1 MNFNEAKKALLE
13 LNERIHQIGVA
24 VNLMAWDLR
33 TGAPINGVPH
43 RAKAIGALS
52 TDMFRI
58 STGEEMKKA
67 LEVLELE
74 ENQKQLSEIEKGL
87 LRESRKELDRYA
99 KIPVELYKEYVTL
112 TAQAESDWEIAKE
125 NDDFE
130 SFKGSLGKIIDYNK
144 QFIKIWGFE
153 GHPYNT
159 LLDYYE
165 PGMTVKQLDGIFSVV
180 RERTIDLLKRI
191 EKSHSKVDDSMFFK
205 DNFDPKKQENLS
217 MKMLEAID
225 FRLDSGRLDESA
237 HPFTTGISSPS
248 DVRLTTKYHTDNLS
262 SALLSTLHEGGHG
275 VYEQNVNPELEGT
288 LLATGTSMGI
298 HESQSRFFEN
308 IVGRS
313 HGFWKAYYN
322 EVQTEFPE
330 TFNKI
335 TSEDFYKALNKVNPS
350 LIRIEADELTYNLHI
365 MVRYEIEKGLF
376 DGTYQVDDLPTIWR
390 SKMKEYLGVEP
401 TDNRTGVLQDVHWAG
416 GLFGY
421 FPSYSLGNMYAAQFL
436 NAIRKE
442 MPDFEEKIEK
452 KELKEIKGW
461 LTEKIHR
468 YGKLKTPGEIIL
480 EATGE
485 PINSVYLM
493 DYLEEKLSR
502 VYGL

>member
-1 MNFNEAKKALLE
+1 MNFIEAKKSLLE

-33 TGAPINGVPH
+33 TGAPVNGVPH

-58 STGEEMKKA
+58 SIGKEMEEAIK
-67 LEVLELE
+67 VLEQE

-87 LRESRKELDRYA
+87 LKESRKEFDRYA
-99 KIPVELYKEYVTL
+99 KIPEHLFKEYVTL
-112 TAQAESDWEIAKE
+112 TAQAESDWEVAKE

-130 SFKGSLGKIIDYNK
+130 GFKGSLEKIIGFNK
-144 QFIKIWGFE
+144 QFIEIWGFE

-165 PGMTVKQLDGIFSVV
+165 PGMTVEQLDNIFGVV
-180 RERTIDLLKRI
+180 RERTIALLKKI
-191 EKSHSKVDDSMFFK
+191 EKSSTKVDDSIFFSSY
-205 DNFDPKKQENLS
+205 FETKKQETLS
-217 MKMLEAID
+217 LKMLEAID
-225 FRLDSGRLDESA
+225 FRLESGRLDESA
-237 HPFTTGISSPS
+237 HPFTSGISSPN

-275 VYEQNVNPELEGT
+275 VYEQNVSPELEGT

-308 IVGRS
+308 IIGRS
-313 HGFWKAYYN
+313 QGFWDVYFKDVKN
-322 EVQTEFPE
+322 EFPE
-330 TFNKI
+330 AFDKT
-335 TSEDFYKALNKVNPS
+335 TAEGFYKALNTVNPS

-376 DGTYQVDDLPTIWR
+376 DGTYQVNDLPSIWKN
-390 SKMKEYLGVEP
+390 KMKEYLGVEP
-401 TDNRTGVLQDVHWAG
+401 KDNRTGVLQDVHWAG

-436 NAIRKE
+436 NAIKKE
-442 MPDFEEKIEK
+442 MPDFNEKIAR
-452 KELKEIKGW
+452 KELKDIKEW

-468 YGKLKTPGEIIL
+468 HGKLKTPSEIIM

-493 DYLEEKLSR
+493 DYLEEKMTR
-502 VYGL
+502 IYGL